1 MPERDCRRVRLP
13 SATASSG
20 HGPPRTQ
27 PCSASCR
34 TRDLGLS
41 PPRASQQR
49 QAVVGDAA
57 SRSARATERA
67 TESGLAFGLPKE
79 QSNVMTLVVLG
90 TFVRALQR
98 AAAAPGT
105 LVRNVRSSP
114 TAVGDTMI
122 GAAVAKETV
131 NSIAG
136 HPIRTRRSPLWWS
149 HPDGL
154 RIPRRK
160 QVAAPRGET
169 VDPPHRRRGT
179 HCGR

>member
-1 MPERDCRRVRLP
+1 M
-13 SATASSG
+13 
-20 HGPPRTQ
+20 
-27 PCSASCR
+27 
-34 TRDLGLS
+34 
-41 PPRASQQR
+41 
-49 QAVVGDAA
+49 GDAA
-57 SRSARATERA
+57 SRSARATEHA

-136 HPIRTRRSPLWWS
+136 HPVRDTPFATVV
-149 HPDGL
+149 
-154 RIPRRK
+154 
-160 QVAAPRGET
+160 VAP
-169 VDPPHRRRGT
+169 
-179 HCGR
+179 

>member
-1 MPERDCRRVRLP
+1 M
-13 SATASSG
+13 
-20 HGPPRTQ
+20 
-27 PCSASCR
+27 
-34 TRDLGLS
+34 
-41 PPRASQQR
+41 
-49 QAVVGDAA
+49 GDAA

-67 TESGLAFGLPKE
+67 TESGLAFGLRRE

-136 HPIRTRRSPLWWS
+136 HPVRDTPFATVV
-149 HPDGL
+149 
-154 RIPRRK
+154 
-160 QVAAPRGET
+160 VAP
-169 VDPPHRRRGT
+169 
-179 HCGR
+179 